1 MKTFKNVVLFFLF
14 SSYSFCYA
22 QTKLQLSSPDGKI
35 TSSINLT
42 GQLDQL
48 LSYSVSLN
56 GKTII
61 KQINVGLEIKEHLTL
76 TGWKLTSSKRNS
88 FNGSWKPVYGEKNL
102 IVDKYNALS
111 LVFSTA
117 DKREA
122 IITINFRLY
131 NEGIA
136 YQYNIAKKGASITLT
151 KEKSEFLLSATDTAW
166 VSANAQALFKTK
178 TINEI
183 KEASERPMT
192 IKHSNDCYFAL
203 GEAGLVDFARMKLIN
218 NGENTLSSILSSEV
232 LTTSNLKSPWRYV
245 LIGKSPG
252 DLLEKNYLSL
262 NLNEPNQIKNTSWIK
277 PGKVIRENSL
287 TTDGSF
293 EVIDFAA
300 KHKIAYVSFDAGWYG
315 KEDADTSNA
324 LRVMIDP
331 ARSKGP
337 LDLQRVIAY
346 ANSKNVGILLYVNR
360 RALER
365 QLDEILPLYK
375 KWGIKGIKFGF
386 VNVGAQKWT
395 TWLHDAIRKAAK
407 YEMLVDVHD
416 EYRPTGY
423 SRTYPNLMTQEGIRG
438 DEESPTN
445 ETILTTLFT
454 RMIAG
459 AADQTNAYFTKRIDK
474 MGSHAAQ
481 LAKTI
486 CIYSPLQFI
495 YWYDR
500 PVGKRNNPANEGVI
514 NEVPELDFY
523 DQLPTVWDD
532 TKVLESS
539 ISNFAT
545 VARKNGKEWYIGS
558 LTTEAKNVTI
568 NCNFLEK
575 GVNYK
580 AIIYTDDSALNT
592 LTKVAI
598 ETKTITSQTKLSYSI
613 KKNNGLAIR
622 IIPITK

>member
-1 MKTFKNVVLFFLF
+1 MNTQKKIILFLLCFGYTLCF
-14 SSYSFCYA
+14 A
-22 QTKLQLSSPDGKI
+22 QTKQELSSPDGKI
-35 TSSINLT
+35 TTIINAK
-42 GQLDQL
+42 GKLDQL
-48 LSYSVSLN
+48 LTYTILVK
-56 GKTII
+56 GKT
-61 KQINVGLEIKEHLTL
+61 LIKEINIGLQL
-76 TGWKLTSSKRNS
+76 KEAIAVTGWRIISSERNS
-88 FNGSWKPVYGEKNL
+88 VNKSWKPVYGEKNL
-102 IVDKYNALS
+102 IIDHYNALS
-111 LVFSTA
+111 IVLGNKS
-117 DKREA
+117 KSEGR
-122 IITINFRLY
+122 ITINFRIY

-136 YQYNIAKKGASITLT
+136 YQYHLVKKDAQLTLT
-151 KEKSEFLLSATDTAW
+151 KEKSEFLLAPTDTAW
-166 VSANAQALFKTK
+166 VSTNAQGLFKAK

-192 IKHSNDCYFAL
+192 IKQAEDCYFAL

-218 NGENTLSSILSSEV
+218 SGENVLSSILSSEV
-232 LTTSNLKSPWRYV
+232 TATSNLKSPWRYV
-245 LIGKSPG
+245 LIGHSPG
-252 DLLEKNYLSL
+252 DLLAKNYLLL
-262 NLNEPNQIKNTSWIK
+262 NLNAPNEIKNTSWIK

-300 KHKIAYVSFDAGWYG
+300 KHNIAYVSFDAGWYG

-324 LRVMIDP
+324 TRVMVDP

-346 ANSKNVGILLYVNR
+346 AKSKNIGILLYVNR
-360 RALER
+360 RALEK
-365 QLDEILPLYK
+365 QLDELLPLYK
-375 KWGIKGIKFGF
+375 QWGIKGIKFGF
-386 VNVGAQKWT
+386 VNVGAQEWT
-395 TWLHDAIRKAAK
+395 TWLHEAIQKAAK

-423 SRTYPNLMTQEGIRG
+423 SRTYPNLITQEGVRG

-445 ETILTTLFT
+445 ETILTTMFT
-454 RMIAG
+454 RMLAG

-474 MGSHAAQ
+474 MGSHTAQ

-500 PVGKRNNPANEGVI
+500 PAGKRNNPANEGII
-514 NEVPELDFY
+514 NEVPELAFY
-523 DQLPTVWDD
+523 DSLPTVWDD
-532 TKVLESS
+532 TKVLESN
-539 ISNFAT
+539 ISKYAT
-545 VARKNGKEWYIGS
+545 IARKKGKDWYIGS
-558 LTTEAKNVTI
+558 LTSEARNLTI

-580 AIIYTDDSALNT
+580 AIIYADDGTLNT

-598 ETKTITSQTKLSYSI
+598 ETKIITSETLLSYRI
-613 KKNNGLAIR
+613 QKNNGLAIR
-622 IIPITK
+622 ITPIIN